1 MENYKKLVLEKYPKA
16 HCKGITIR
24 NRIHYYIFNGNKKIS
39 SAYYLAQDA
48 WNDVYEKLNS

>member
-48 WNDVYEKLNS
+48 WNDVFEKLNS